1 MEAGE
6 AMSPMSPIREKLA
19 RLPHELG
26 PLGLASLA
34 VLVALAIFHWL
45 VIEPMQARN
54 AELQERVARQAPAAQ
69 ERAAQEPGPASTQD
83 RVAAVYD
90 FLRKDQQTTDW
101 LATLYGI
108 GTATGVQLKSA
119 SYRTQPAD
127 GRIVRYEIVLPVA
140 GSYPQIR
147 EFLRRSLAEIPVLSL
162 DQINLKRE
170 NRNDGAVNAELRL
183 TLHMVKS

>member
-1 MEAGE
+1 MRSIREKLAL
-6 AMSPMSPIREKLA
+6 REKLA

-34 VLVALAIFHWL
+34 VLVALGIFHWL

-54 AELQERVARQAPAAQ
+54 AELQERVARQ
-69 ERAAQEPGPASTQD
+69 ERAAQEPGPANTQD

-119 SYRTQPAD
+119 AYRTQPAAE

-170 NRNDGAVNAELRL
+170 HRNDGAVNAELRL

>member
-1 MEAGE
+1 M
-6 AMSPMSPIREKLA
+6 RKKLA

-26 PLGLASLA
+26 PLGLASLL
-34 VLVALAIFHWL
+34 VLVALGIFQWL
-45 VIEPMQARN
+45 VLGPMQARN

-69 ERAAQEPGPASTQD
+69 EGAPASTQD
-83 RVAAVYD
+83 KVAAVYD

-108 GTATGVQLKSA
+108 GAATGVQLKSA
-119 SYRTQPAD
+119 SYRTQPAE
-127 GRIVRYEIVLPVA
+127 GRIVRYEITLPLA

-162 DQINLKRE
+162 DQVNLKRE
-170 NRNDGAVNAELRL
+170 NRNDGALNAELRL

>member
-1 MEAGE
+1 M
-6 AMSPMSPIREKLA
+6 REKLA

-26 PLGLASLA
+26 PLGLASLL
-34 VLVALAIFHWL
+34 VLVALGIFQWL
-45 VIEPMQARN
+45 VLGPMQARN

-69 ERAAQEPGPASTQD
+69 ASGPAASSQD

-90 FLRKDQQTTDW
+90 FLRKDQQATDW

>member
-1 MEAGE
+1 M
-6 AMSPMSPIREKLA
+6 REKLA

-26 PLGLASLA
+26 PLGLASLL
-34 VLVALAIFHWL
+34 VLAALGIFHWL
-45 VIEPMQARN
+45 VLAPMQARN

-69 ERAAQEPGPASTQD
+69 ESGPESTQD
-83 RVAAVYD
+83 KVAAVYE

-108 GTATGVQLKSA
+108 GAATGVQLKSA
-119 SYRTQPAD
+119 SYRTQPAE
-127 GRIVRYEIVLPVA
+127 GRIARYEIVLPVA

-170 NRNDGAVNAELRL
+170 TRNDGAVNAELRL

>member
-1 MEAGE
+1 MRSIREKLAL
-6 AMSPMSPIREKLA
+6 REKLA

-34 VLVALAIFHWL
+34 VLVALGIFHWL
-45 VIEPMQARN
+45 VMEPMQARD
-54 AELQERVARQAPAAQ
+54 AELQERVARQAPAAR
-69 ERAAQEPGPASTQD
+69 EHSPASNPD

-119 SYRTQPAD
+119 AYRTQPAE

-140 GSYPQIR
+140 GSYAQIR

-162 DQINLKRE
+162 DQVNLKRE
-170 NRNDGAVNAELRL
+170 NRNEGAVNAELRL